1 MLKYCSRSGI
11 HGFIALH
18 NIFQL
23 LTVSGNALS
32 VCPEC
37 CCSWKAEHAKPREA
51 TDRAHYSLL
60 GQKDDAEYDVEADAD
75 SKYMDNNA
83 GEENNPQ
90 AGSV

>member
-1 MLKYCSRSGI
+1 MLKYGSLGGI

-23 LTVSGNALS
+23 LTANWNALS

-37 CCSWKAEHAKPREA
+37 CRSWKAEHAKPREA